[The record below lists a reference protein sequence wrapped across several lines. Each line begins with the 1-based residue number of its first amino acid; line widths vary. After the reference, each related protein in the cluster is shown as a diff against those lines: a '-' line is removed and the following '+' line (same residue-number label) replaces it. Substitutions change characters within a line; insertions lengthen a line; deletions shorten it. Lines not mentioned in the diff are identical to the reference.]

1 MDKTFLAKVMSIQGR
16 LNAPKKRWNDYG
28 KFYYRGLEDILSA
41 AKPLLSDQGLLL
53 TVTDELVSIDGRFY
67 VKAVATITDGE
78 NSLTNT
84 AYARESDGKKGMD
97 SSQVTG
103 TASTYARKYCLNGL
117 FLIDD
122 SYDPDSNEYHKRPH
136 PEEQNEQNGQ
146 NVVPPPDN
154 ANPEIPYPHSGEK
167 KRAKPKK
174 MTAKAVD
181 TLVQILMDEKTPLD
195 KFMAQ
200 YGISELKELPFEVY
214 EKVYKDHTQKA
225 VQDA

>member
-28 KFYYRGLEDILSA
+28 GFYYRGLEDILSA
-41 AKPLLSDQGLLL
+41 AKPLLADQGLLL

-122 SYDPDSNEYHKRPH
+122 SYDPDSNEYHKRTH
-136 PEEQNEQNGQ
+136 PEEQNGQ

-154 ANPEIPYPHSGEK
+154 TNPEIPYPHSGEK
-167 KRAKPKK
+167 RRAKPKK

-181 TLVQILMDEKTPLD
+181 TLVSILMDENTPLD
-195 KFMAQ
+195 VFMKQ
-200 YGISELKELPFEVY
+200 YGIDDLKNLPFEVY
-214 EKVYKDHTQKA
+214 EKIYKEHTQKA
-225 VQDA
+225 VQSA

>member
-41 AKPLLSDQGLLL
+41 AKPLLGDQGLLL

-122 SYDPDSNEYHKRPH
+122 SYDPDMNEYHKRTH
-136 PEEQNEQNGQ
+136 PEEQNGQ

-181 TLVQILMDEKTPLD
+181 TLVQILMDEKVNVEE
-195 KFMAQ
+195 FMSK
-200 YGISELKELPFEVY
+200 YGVTDLKQLPFEVY
-214 EKVYKDHTQKA
+214 ESMYKDYTQKA
-225 VQDA
+225 AKNA